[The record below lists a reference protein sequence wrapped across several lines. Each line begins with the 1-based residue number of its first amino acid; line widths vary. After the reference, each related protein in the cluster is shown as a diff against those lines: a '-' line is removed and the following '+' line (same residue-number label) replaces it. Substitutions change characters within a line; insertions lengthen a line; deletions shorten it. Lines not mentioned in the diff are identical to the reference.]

1 VDILK
6 IIANKGFRHAV
17 AQSVIACLV
26 LTSLTVVCYRLHLNI
41 ATACLLYIIVVVF
54 LARAGNF
61 ASSIVASIIAALCL
75 AHLAPPA
82 YSFRVDDPL
91 DDVAIAA
98 FLITSSVIARLVS
111 KLREMRDEAVSSVNR
126 KLIEAEEKERM
137 RIGKDLDDNICQRM
151 ILLALQLQQL
161 GTDASDHL
169 GKQSLEISTDIQ
181 ALAHTLYP
189 SKLEYLGLV
198 VTMRAFC
205 GEFAVRHKVEID
217 FGSHDV
223 PSRPPLE
230 ISLALFRVLQE
241 ALDNSAKHSGER
253 QFKVEL
259 FGTAGAIHLIVSD
272 PGVGFDHKVSMKG
285 NGFGLTSMRDR
296 LKLMNGAFSIDS
308 QPKRGTKIHASV
320 PLRE

>member
-1 VDILK
+1 VGILK
-6 IIANKGFRHAV
+6 IIKNKRFQRAV
-17 AQSVIACLV
+17 AQSVIACLA

-54 LARAGNF
+54 LALAGNF
-61 ASSIVASIIAALCL
+61 ASSIVAAIVAALCL

-82 YSFRVDDPL
+82 YSFRVDDTL
-91 DDVAIAA
+91 NDVAIAA
-98 FLITSSVIARLVS
+98 FLTTSSVIARLVS

-126 KLIEAEEKERM
+126 KLIEAEEKERT
-137 RIGKDLDDNICQRM
+137 RIGKELDHNISQRM
-151 ILLALQLQQL
+151 TLLAVQLQQL
-161 GTDASDHL
+161 GTDASDQL
-169 GKQSLEISTDIQ
+169 RKQSSEISNDIQ

-198 VTMRAFC
+198 ATMRAFC

-223 PSRPPLE
+223 PSPPPLE
-230 ISLALFRVLQE
+230 ISLPLFRVLQE
-241 ALDNSAKHSGER
+241 ALDNSVRHSGER

-259 FGTAGAIHLIVSD
+259 FGTPGAIHLIVSD
-272 PGVGFDHKVSMKG
+272 PGVGFDPKAAMKG
-285 NGFGLTSMRDR
+285 TGFGLISMRDR
-296 LKLMNGAFSIDS
+296 LRLMNGAFSIDS

-320 PLRE
+320 PLGK

>member
-1 VDILK
+1 VGILK
-6 IIANKGFRHAV
+6 IIKNKRFQRAV
-17 AQSVIACLV
+17 AQSVIACLA

-54 LARAGNF
+54 LALAGNF
-61 ASSIVASIIAALCL
+61 ASSIVAAIVAALCL

-91 DDVAIAA
+91 NDVAIAA
-98 FLITSSVIARLVS
+98 FLTTSSVIARLVS

-126 KLIEAEEKERM
+126 KLIEAEEKERT
-137 RIGKDLDDNICQRM
+137 RIGKELDHNISQRM
-151 ILLALQLQQL
+151 TLLAVQLQQL
-161 GTDASDHL
+161 GTDASDQL
-169 GKQSLEISTDIQ
+169 RKQSSEISNDIQ

-198 VTMRAFC
+198 ATMRAFC

-223 PSRPPLE
+223 PSPPPLG
-230 ISLALFRVLQE
+230 ISLPLFRVLQE
-241 ALDNSAKHSGER
+241 ALDNSAKHSGEQ

-259 FGTAGAIHLIVSD
+259 FGTPGTIHLIVSD
-272 PGVGFDHKVSMKG
+272 LGVGFDPKVAMNG

-296 LKLMNGAFSIDS
+296 LKLINGAFSIDS
-308 QPKRGTKIHASV
+308 RPKRGTKIHASV

>member
-1 VDILK
+1 MDILK
-6 IIANKGFRHAV
+6 IANKGFQRAV

-41 ATACLLYIIVVVF
+41 ATACLLYVIVVVF

-91 DDVAIAA
+91 DDVAVTA
-98 FLITSSVIARLVS
+98 FLITSLVIARLVS

-126 KLIEAEEKERM
+126 KLIEAEERERT

-151 ILLALQLQQL
+151 TLLALQLEQL
-161 GTDASDHL
+161 ATGASDQL
-169 GKQSLEISTDIQ
+169 WKQSLEISTDVQ

-189 SKLEYLGLV
+189 SKLELLGLV

-223 PSRPPLE
+223 PSPPPLE

-253 QFKVEL
+253 QYKVEL
-259 FGTAGAIHLIVSD
+259 FGTPVAIHLIVSD
-272 PGVGFDHKVSMKG
+272 PGVGFDPKVAMKG
-285 NGFGLTSMRDR
+285 SGFGLTSMRDR

>member
-1 VDILK
+1 MDILK
-6 IIANKGFRHAV
+6 IANKGFQRAV

-41 ATACLLYIIVVVF
+41 ATACLLYVIVVVF

-91 DDVAIAA
+91 DDVAITA
-98 FLITSSVIARLVS
+98 FLITSLVIARLVS

-126 KLIEAEEKERM
+126 KLIEAEERERT

-151 ILLALQLQQL
+151 TLLALQLEQL
-161 GTDASDHL
+161 GTAAFDQL
-169 GKQSLEISTDIQ
+169 RKQSLEISTDVQ

-189 SKLEYLGLV
+189 SKLELLGLV

-205 GEFAVRHKVEID
+205 REFAVRHKVEID
-217 FGSHDV
+217 FGTHDV
-223 PSRPPLE
+223 PSPPPLE

-253 QFKVEL
+253 QYKVEL
-259 FGTAGAIHLIVSD
+259 FGTPGAIHLIVSD
-272 PGVGFDHKVSMKG
+272 PGVGFDPKVSMKE

-296 LKLMNGAFSIDS
+296 LKMINGAFSIDS
-308 QPKRGTKIHASV
+308 EPKRGTKIHASV